1 MPRMSVGESSTTVLA
16 LIIAKLATNS
26 LKYGALSMDT
36 GLLDVSCSAQDGA
49 VAIVWT
55 ERGGP
60 SVKPPAGT
68 PGYGSK
74 LVERSICTARLF
86 MTGKNTASWSP

>member
-1 MPRMSVGESSTTVLA
+1 
-16 LIIAKLATNS
+16 
-26 LKYGALSMDT
+26 MDT

-74 LVERSICTARLF
+74 LVERSVTGHLHGKIVYDWEKYGLVVTLTVDPARL
-86 MTGKNTASWSP
+86 AQ